1 VEIGDIREVTTVQI
15 DGYNRRDLDCGV
27 DRGIPEAMVLSF
39 MLPDQGGQPWVLADH
54 LDSGVVIVTLR
65 GDW

>member
-1 VEIGDIREVTTVQI
+1 VQI

-27 DRGIPEAMVLSF
+27 DRGAPEAMVLSF